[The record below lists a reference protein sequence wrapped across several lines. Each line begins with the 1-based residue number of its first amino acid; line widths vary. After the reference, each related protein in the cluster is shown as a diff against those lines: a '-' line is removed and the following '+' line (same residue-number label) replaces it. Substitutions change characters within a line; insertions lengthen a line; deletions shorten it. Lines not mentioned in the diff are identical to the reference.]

1 MNITGNAFIVG
12 GGSGIGRACAL
23 GLAKDGAVG
32 ILIADLNVE
41 AASRVAA
48 ECRAVATAAADFRA
62 EACQIDVSQEVS
74 VVNAT
79 GYMVKTFKRIDYCIN
94 CAGIGVQSAR
104 PISEA
109 DFVEFSRFLHI
120 HVEGTFLLIRSVS
133 IAMQSQ
139 ELKPVDPESPG
150 RGGTRGSIVTLG
162 SGNSFAAAPNLV
174 QYTAAKHAVLGVTKT
189 AALDNA
195 GLGIR
200 VNCVCPTWV
209 ETPMIQDARD
219 GGVDID
225 GWVKRMVPLGRIATA
240 EEVAD
245 AVIFLYA
252 SMADQQQDQQES
264 ELLRTSA
271 GYVSTFP
278 APGLRRTVRH
288 ITGHNA
294 EGKGVFIQTDC
305 GDHHRVI
312 GNEQALANIIY
323 STKETPVEMNGD
335 VDLKY
340 ARENEPPLHIH
351 NGSVCRMIDFA
362 PDVISPMHRAVSL
375 DYGIVIEGE
384 FKLIL
389 DSGESRIM
397 RQGDVSVQ
405 RASAHQWH
413 NITGGGTLPGR
424 MMWVLL
430 DCKPIVVHGQ
440 ELKEELNELQ
450 PYYEGR

>member
-1 MNITGNAFIVG
+1 MT
-12 GGSGIGRACAL
+12 
-23 GLAKDGAVG
+23 
-32 ILIADLNVE
+32 
-41 AASRVAA
+41 
-48 ECRAVATAAADFRA
+48 
-62 EACQIDVSQEVS
+62 
-74 VVNAT
+74 
-79 GYMVKTFKRIDYCIN
+79 
-94 CAGIGVQSAR
+94 
-104 PISEA
+104 
-109 DFVEFSRFLHI
+109 
-120 HVEGTFLLIRSVS
+120 
-133 IAMQSQ
+133 
-139 ELKPVDPESPG
+139 
-150 RGGTRGSIVTLG
+150 
-162 SGNSFAAAPNLV
+162 
-174 QYTAAKHAVLGVTKT
+174 
-189 AALDNA
+189 
-195 GLGIR
+195 
-200 VNCVCPTWV
+200 
-209 ETPMIQDARD
+209 
-219 GGVDID
+219 
-225 GWVKRMVPLGRIATA
+225 
-240 EEVAD
+240 
-245 AVIFLYA
+245 
-252 SMADQQQDQQES
+252 DQQQSTQES
-264 ELLRTSA
+264 ELLLTSA

-305 GDHHRVI
+305 GDHHRII

-340 ARENEPPLHIH
+340 ARDNEVSIIEIMFIGDRLDTDSLQPPLHIH

-413 NITGGGTLPGR
+413 NITGNGTLPGR

-430 DCKPIVVHGQ
+430 DCKPIMINGE

-450 PYYEGR
+450 PYYENR

>member
-1 MNITGNAFIVG
+1 MNINGNAFIIG

-23 GLAKDGAVG
+23 GLAKDGAIG
-32 ILIADLNVE
+32 ILIADMNIE
-41 AASRVAA
+41 AATRAAA
-48 ECRAVATAAADFRA
+48 ECRAAATAASFRA
-62 EACQIDVSQEVS
+62 ESCQVDVSQEES
-74 VVNAT
+74 VIKTTSHMVAT
-79 GYMVKTFKRIDYCIN
+79 FGRIDYCIN
-94 CAGIGVQSAR
+94 CAGIGVQFAR
-104 PISEA
+104 PIAEA
-109 DFVEFSRFLHI
+109 DFDEFSRFLRI
-120 HVEGTFLLIRSVS
+120 HVEGTFLLLRSVS
-133 IAMQSQ
+133 KTMQFQ
-139 ELKPVDPESPG
+139 ELKPIDADSPG

-162 SGNSFAAAPNLV
+162 SGNSFAAAPDLV
-174 QYTAAKHAVLGVTKT
+174 QYTTAKHAVLGVTKN

-195 GLGIR
+195 SHGIR

-209 ETPMIQDARD
+209 ETPMVQNARD

-225 GWVKRMVPLGRIATA
+225 SWVKGMVPLGRIATA

-245 AVIFLYA
+245 AVIFLC
-252 SMADQQQDQQES
+252 
-264 ELLRTSA
+264 
-271 GYVSTFP
+271 
-278 APGLRRTVRH
+278 LRRTVRH

-323 STKETPVEMNGD
+323 STKDTPVEMNGD
-335 VDLKY
+335 VDLKF
-340 ARENEPPLHIH
+340 AKENEPPLHIH

-430 DCKPIVVHGQ
+430 DCKPIIINGQ

>member
-1 MNITGNAFIVG
+1 MDINGNAFIMG

-23 GLAKDGAVG
+23 GLAKDGAKG
-32 ILIADLNVE
+32 IVIADMNLE

-48 ECRAVATAAADFRA
+48 ECRDIATAINFRA
-62 EACQIDVSQEVS
+62 ESLKVDVSQEES
-74 VVNAT
+74 VAGAT
-79 GYMVKTFKRIDYCIN
+79 KYMVDTFERIDYCIN
-94 CAGIGVQSAR
+94 CAGIGVQLAR
-104 PISEA
+104 DISEA
-109 DFVEFSRFLHI
+109 DFKEFGRFLRI
-120 HVEGTFLLIRSVS
+120 HVEGTFLLVRSVS
-133 IAMQSQ
+133 AAMQLQ
-139 ELKPVDPESPG
+139 DLKPIDPANPG

-162 SGNSFAAAPNLV
+162 SGNSFAAAPHLV
-174 QYTAAKHAVLGVTKT
+174 QYTAAKHAVLGVTKN

-195 GLGIR
+195 AHGIR

-209 ETPMIQDARD
+209 ETPMIQSARD
-219 GGVDID
+219 GGVEID
-225 GWVKRMVPLGRIATA
+225 SWVKRMVPLGRIATA

-245 AVIFLYA
+245 AVIFFC
-252 SMADQQQDQQES
+252 
-264 ELLRTSA
+264 T
-271 GYVSTFP
+271 
-278 APGLRRTVRH
+278 PGLRRTVRH

-305 GDHHRVI
+305 GDHHRII

-397 RQGDVSVQ
+397 HQGDVSVQ

-413 NITGGGTLPGR
+413 NITGNGTLPGR

-430 DCKPIVVHGQ
+430 DCKPIVINGQ

>member
-1 MNITGNAFIVG
+1 MNIDGNAFIVG

-23 GLAKDGAVG
+23 GLAKDGAIG
-32 ILIADLNVE
+32 ILIADMNVE
-41 AASRVAA
+41 AATRVAA
-48 ECRAVATAAADFRA
+48 ECRAVATAPSFRA
-62 EACQIDVSQEVS
+62 ESFHVDVSQEES
-74 VVNAT
+74 VEKASK
-79 GYMVKTFKRIDYCIN
+79 YMVEAFGRIDYCIN
-94 CAGIGVQSAR
+94 CAGIGVQLAR

-109 DFVEFSRFLHI
+109 DFGEFSRFLRI
-120 HVEGTFLLIRSVS
+120 HVEGTFLLVRRVS
-133 IAMQSQ
+133 AAMQLQ
-139 ELKPVDPESPG
+139 ELKPADAANPG
-150 RGGTRGSIVTLG
+150 RGAIRGSIVTLG
-162 SGNSFAAAPNLV
+162 SGNSFVAAPQMV
-174 QYTAAKHAVLGVTKT
+174 QYTAAKHAVLGVTKN

-195 GLGIR
+195 GHGIR

-225 GWVKRMVPLGRIATA
+225 SWVKGMVPLGRIATA

-245 AVIFLYA
+245 AVIFLCSPRSSY
-252 SMADQQQDQQES
+252 
-264 ELLRTSA
+264 LLLTSA

-294 EGKGVFIQTDC
+294 EGKGIFIQTDC
-305 GDHHRVI
+305 GEHHRII

-340 ARENEPPLHIH
+340 ATENEPPLHVH

-362 PDVISPMHRAVSL
+362 PNVISPMHRAVSL

-413 NITGGGTLPGR
+413 NITGGGNLPGR

-430 DCKPIVVHGQ
+430 DCKPIVINGQ

-450 PYYEGR
+450 PYYENR